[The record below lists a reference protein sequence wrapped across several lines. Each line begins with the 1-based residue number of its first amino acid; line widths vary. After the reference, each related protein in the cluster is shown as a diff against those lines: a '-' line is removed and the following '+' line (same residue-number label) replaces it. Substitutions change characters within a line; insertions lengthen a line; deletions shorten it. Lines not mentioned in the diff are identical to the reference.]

1 MTRVQ
6 FIIAPDGQELAVL
19 PRAEYERLAA
29 AAGEEAAEDAATARL
44 VDRALGAIERG
55 EELVLPAEVSD
66 RLAAGENPIRVLRQW
81 RDAGPNGM
89 SQLEL
94 AAAAGTTQSYISDL
108 ERGKKRGNP
117 ELLKK
122 IARALGVPLDLLVA
136 DPD

>member
-1 MTRVQ
+1 
-6 FIIAPDGQELAVL
+6 
-19 PRAEYERLAA
+19 
-29 AAGEEAAEDAATARL
+29 
-44 VDRALGAIERG
+44 
-55 EELVLPAEVSD
+55 
-66 RLAAGENPIRVLRQW
+66 VLRQW